1 MEAGCFAMQDK
12 IYEYLRDE
20 DQPTRLRALT
30 SRSYKNVF
38 QQENGFSLPDENI
51 NVELA
56 TYGDALLKLAF
67 CKILFD
73 EGVSNITVEKQNYEP
88 DEVFVKIIARH
99 YELLK
104 YIRFD
109 TANVDIPQDYE
120 YREPPQK
127 GKDSPSKY
135 IATAVEA
142 LIAAIYLDNDED
154 FSVVVDIARNWK
166 ELIDKHK
173 TAGGESSFTT
183 IEGE

>member
-20 DQPTRLRALT
+20 SRPTRQKALT
-30 SRSYKNVF
+30 ASSYKNIDH
-38 QQENGFSLPDENI
+38 SLDDADTN
-51 NVELA
+51 NELA

-73 EGVSNITVEKQNYEP
+73 KGVSNITVEKQKYEP
-88 DEVFVKIIARH
+88 DKVFVEIIARH
-99 YELLK
+99 YELLN

-109 TANVDIPQDYE
+109 KNDDNIPKDYD
-120 YREPPQK
+120 YTNPLKK

-142 LIAAIYLDNDED
+142 LIAALYLDNNED
-154 FSVVVDIARNWK
+154 FSVVVEIAKHWI
-166 ELIDKHK
+166 ELIDNDL
-173 TAGGESSFTT
+173 
-183 IEGE
+183 

>member
-1 MEAGCFAMQDK
+1 MPDK
-12 IYEYLRDE
+12 FDEYLRDE

-38 QQENGFSLPDENI
+38 QQENGFPLPDENI

-73 EGVSNITVEKQNYEP
+73 KGVSNITVEKQKYEA
-88 DEVFVKIIARH
+88 DKVLVEIIAQH

-109 TANVDIPQDYE
+109 TANVDIPQDYK

-142 LIAAIYLDNDED
+142 LIVAIYLDNNED
-154 FSVVVDIARNWK
+154 FSVVVEIAKHWI
-166 ELIDKHK
+166 ELID
-173 TAGGESSFTT
+173 SDL
-183 IEGE
+183 

>member
-1 MEAGCFAMQDK
+1 MPNKFD
-12 IYEYLRDE
+12 EYLRDE

-30 SRSYKNVF
+30 SRSYKNLF
-38 QQENGFSLPDENI
+38 QRENGFPLSDENI

-73 EGVSNITVEKQNYEP
+73 DAVLNITVEKQKYEA
-88 DEVFVKIIARH
+88 DKVLVEIIAQH

-109 TANVDIPQDYE
+109 RENVDIPQDYE
-120 YREPPQK
+120 YSEPTQK

-142 LIAAIYLDNDED
+142 LIAAIYLDNKED
-154 FSVVVDIARNWK
+154 FRIVVDIAKHWK
-166 ELIDKHK
+166 RLIDDHEK
-173 TAGGESSFTT
+173 
-183 IEGE
+183 